1 MALRAAPALALALW
15 LLALPA
21 RAEGPIYLQPLGAA
35 LPDADVQLVQRALTA
50 FYARD
55 VRLLPRVPLPREAW
69 YAPRH
74 RWRAE
79 KLLDFLAPR
88 LPAGGERVIGLT
100 SDDISTTKG
109 RVFDWGVLGLG
120 ALDGRAAVISS
131 FRARR
136 GARDQAQARER
147 LAKVAVHEIGHTL
160 GLEHCPNL
168 GCLMEDAEAKVA
180 TCDREYDLCADCRK
194 KLAASGHAIPEHP
207 AIPWGKP

>member
-1 MALRAAPALALALW
+1 MARRAAIALLPL
-15 LLALPA
+15 LLAAPA

-35 LPDADVQLVQRALTA
+35 LPDADVALVQRALTV

-55 VRLLPRVPLPREAW
+55 VRLLPRADLPRAAW
-69 YAPRH
+69 YAPRK

-100 SDDISTTKG
+100 SEDISTTKG
-109 RVFDWGVLGLG
+109 RYADWGVLGLG
-120 ALDGRAAVISS
+120 ALDGKAAVISS

-136 GARDQAQARER
+136 GARDAAHSRER
-147 LAKVAVHEIGHTL
+147 LAKVAVHEIGHTM
-160 GLEHCPNL
+160 GLPHCPNL
-168 GCLMEDAEAKVA
+168 GCLMEDAEAKVS

-194 KLAASGHAIPEHP
+194 KLAASGRAIPEHP
-207 AIPWGKP
+207 QIPWPKP